1 MTHLPTLLV
10 IDDEAVARYVLKK
23 LLRDIPYLIA
33 EAADGSE
40 GLRRA
45 HELQPHL
52 IFLDLNMPGLTGEQM
67 LEQLKADPL
76 TRAIPVVIVT
86 ALVLT
91 EPDRQRLAAHTYA
104 ILSKDS
110 LSRDTL
116 KQVISDAAT
125 PH

>member
-1 MTHLPTLLV
+1 MTHPPTLLV

-23 LLRDIPYLIA
+23 LLRNIPYLIA

-45 HELQPHL
+45 HELQPRL
-52 IFLDLNMPGLTGEQM
+52 IFLDWNMPGLPGEKM

-116 KQVISDAAT
+116 KQVISDAAR

>member
-45 HELQPHL
+45 HELQPRL
-52 IFLDLNMPGLTGEQM
+52 IFLDLNMPGLTGEKM

-91 EPDRQRLAAHTYA
+91 EPDRQRLTAHTYA

-110 LSRDTL
+110 LSRDRL
-116 KQVISDAAT
+116 KQVISDADT

>member
-1 MTHLPTLLV
+1 MTNPPTLLV
-10 IDDEAVARYVLKK
+10 IDDEAVARYVLRK

-45 HELQPHL
+45 HELQPRL
-52 IFLDLNMPGLTGEQM
+52 ILLDLNMPGLTGEKL

-91 EPDRQRLAAHTYA
+91 ESDRQRLATHTYA

-110 LSRDTL
+110 LSRDRL
-116 KQVISDAAT
+116 KQVISDADA
-125 PH
+125 PP

>member
-1 MTHLPTLLV
+1 MTPSSTLLV
-10 IDDEAVARYVLKK
+10 VDDEAVARYVLKK
-23 LLRDIPYLIA
+23 LLRDVPCLIA

-45 HELQPHL
+45 HELQPRL
-52 IFLDLNMPGLTGEQM
+52 IFLDLNMPGLSGEKI

-86 ALVLT
+86 ARVLT
-91 EPDRQRLAAHTYA
+91 ESDHQRLAAHTCA

-116 KQVISDAAT
+116 KQVISDADA
-125 PH
+125 PP